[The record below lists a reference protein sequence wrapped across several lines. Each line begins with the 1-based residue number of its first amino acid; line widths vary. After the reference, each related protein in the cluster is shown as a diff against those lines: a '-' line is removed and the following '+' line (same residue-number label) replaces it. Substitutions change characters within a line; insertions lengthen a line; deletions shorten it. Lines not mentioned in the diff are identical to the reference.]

1 MRPRPEPGS
10 IGQSAFRQGWRRLLN
25 KRWWMVLSA
34 IVGIFLISQI
44 SLLAWPGMQQD
55 EAVWI
60 TPAMEFAHGR
70 EITYGGSI
78 TLLGIHYPTM
88 IGAYM
93 GNSLTI
99 PVAVLVRLFGFHLTL
114 VRFIWVVAGAAT
126 ILFVYLLCKEL
137 FNPQVGLLASL
148 LLAINPSFWMFT
160 HVGSYCSANLT
171 LDITASLFFFLIFY
185 RQRRGVYLFLAML
198 FFGHG
203 IFTRIAFS
211 YFMIAYG
218 ASFAYLWLRR
228 RIDRSVMSVQNGLIA
243 VPAFLLGSWPLLY
256 NLFASAD
263 TLVSIRAALTGTSAA
278 GIRNAMIWQNLLTRL
293 EQTRDFLLEGSAPAD
308 SMVAGS
314 GAHNVLMPYV
324 FIICLIV
331 LVVMIARPGRRIFAR
346 ESIAF
351 LLMVFCVYQFLI
363 VFTPTALNEAVFA
376 YIPPFVAII
385 VALAFYL
392 VYSTSWEIGA
402 SAARWVAL
410 TAFVLAISSEVY
422 VLSSQ
427 YAAIRSTGGSGLWSR
442 SVFQLNAYLLEH
454 TDRQPVALD
463 WGLDYPIYALSDLRI
478 RPTTAYEPF
487 TRVAETGWVQLWDK
501 TPPPDYADTVEGL
514 IQNPK
519 HIYLARPEGWAQ
531 FKGRL
536 KVLQQVARE
545 SGAELHKIFTILDSN
560 GEVWIDIY
568 EVRKPTTSTLI
579 GESKENPP
587 ILDLAAARNFGT
599 CMAGGV
605 EFAETHEICEQDGSI

>member
-1 MRPRPEPGS
+1 MAQEEMRPRPKPGS
-10 IGQSAFRQGWRRLLN
+10 TGKNASRNGWHSLLYE
-25 KRWWMVLSA
+25 RWWIALSA

-44 SLLAWPGMQQD
+44 SLLASPGMQQD

-78 TLLGIHYPTM
+78 TFMGIHYPTM

-99 PVAVLVRLFGFHLTL
+99 PVAIVVCLFGFHLTL

-126 ILFVYLLCKEL
+126 IVFVFLLCREL

-185 RQRRGVYLFLAML
+185 RRRRGVYLFLAML

-203 IFTRIAFS
+203 IFTRIAFG

-228 RIDRSVMSVQNGLIA
+228 RIDRNVMSLKNGLIA

-263 TLVSIRAALTGTSAA
+263 TLVSIRAALIGTSAA
-278 GIRNAMIWQNLLTRL
+278 GIRNAMIWRNLLTRFW
-293 EQTRDFLLEGSAPAD
+293 QTRDFLLEGSAPAD
-308 SMVAGS
+308 AMVTGS
-314 GAHNVLMPYV
+314 GAHNILMPYV
-324 FIICLIV
+324 FIICFVV
-331 LVVMIARPGRRIFAR
+331 LVVMIAKPGFLIFAR

-351 LLMVFCVYQFLI
+351 LLVVFCVYQFLI
-363 VFTPTALNEAVFA
+363 VFTPTALNEAVYA

-385 VALAFYL
+385 VALAFYI
-392 VYSTSWEIGA
+392 VYSTSREVGA
-402 SAARWVAL
+402 SIARWVAL
-410 TAFVLAISSEVY
+410 TAIVLAVSSEVY
-422 VLSSQ
+422 VLCSQ
-427 YAAIRSTGGSGLWSR
+427 YAAIHSTGGSGLWSR

-463 WGLDYPIYALSDLRI
+463 WGLDYPIYTLSDLRI
-478 RPTTAYEPF
+478 KPTTAYEPF

-501 TPPPDYADTVEGL
+501 EPPPDYADTIKDL
-514 IQNPK
+514 IKDSKN
-519 HIYLARPEGWAQ
+519 IYLARPEGWAQ

-536 KVLQQVARE
+536 KVLQKVVKG
-545 SGAELHKIFTILDSN
+545 SGAELHKIFTIYDSN
-560 GEVWIDIY
+560 AEVWIDIY
-568 EVRKPTTSTLI
+568 EVWRPATRVLM
-579 GESKENPP
+579 GECPGG
-587 ILDLAAARNFGT
+587 IRRFLAR
-599 CMAGGV
+599 CY
-605 EFAETHEICEQDGSI
+605 S